1 MPSDMPAKV
10 GAAVVVAVF
19 YLIFKGL
26 FSKAKEATSKTKHI
40 EDPETF
46 NEQLDVKDKNGFI
59 KRIDYWID
67 NKDFEEALNLC
78 NIYNEYN
85 ENDPD
90 IIKRI
95 KYIKKNQYRK

>member
-1 MPSDMPAKV
+1 MPSEIPAQV
-10 GAAVVVAVF
+10 GAAVVVTVF
-19 YLIFKGL
+19 YLIYKGL
-26 FSKAKEATSKTKHI
+26 SSKVKEVTSKTKHI
-40 EDPETF
+40 EEPETF
-46 NEQLDVKDKNGFI
+46 NEQLNVKDKNGFI

-67 NKDFEEALNLC
+67 NENFEEALNLC

-95 KYIKKNQYRK
+95 KYINKNKYR